1 MKKILSI
8 ILVAVM
14 LVTSIPS
21 LTATPVY
28 ASTANTLPSE
38 QLVSDTIRALG
49 IMTGDTKGNLNLNR
63 LLSRDEFAQM
73 MVNASLYKDSDDVSG
88 GTSVFKD
95 VKFDYWA
102 AEAIKIAVNAGW
114 FTGYLDGTFKPAKY
128 ITLEEAAT
136 ALLKL
141 LGYTNADIVGTYPSA
156 QLSKFYSLGLDKG
169 INLKQGQKVSR
180 EDAMYMFYNLMNT
193 KTKEGR
199 YYAETL
205 GHPML
210 SGEIDYALL
219 VQSVIEGPYVLDDV
233 SIEKLLPF
241 TKDNVSVYKNGS
253 ENTLEGISPYD
264 VIYYSKDMRTV
275 WAYSKKIT
283 GLYASATPSTNAPN
297 AVLIAGSTY
306 QVGTN
311 EAAYKLSNKG
321 SFGLGDTV
329 TLLVGM
335 NDEIVDVISPEV
347 LNVPTFGVVTAFEPY
362 SYKDSAGKLIAQNS
376 IKVASTDGSIR
387 QFVTGASK
395 FSTGNIVSV
404 TFTNSES
411 VVKLI
416 GSTYLVG
423 KFNAD
428 ATMYGNYKLAKDI
441 EILDT
446 TYAGEY
452 KTIYPQRLNDIM
464 LFSNDVRYYSLDS
477 EGAINRLILNN
488 VTGDLN
494 SYGVV
499 TNVDETTTVIDNVD
513 PIPDTV
519 VVSGIYKYLVN
530 GIPGVFTKNS
540 DLLGIGNGPVVLT
553 YKDGQVSDMSTLYG
567 LSLSAVTATT
577 VTANNIIYGI
587 SDSVQVYQ
595 YIGGDYFLVNLETIS
610 NLNEFNLVGYK
621 DGGHRAGNLIRVIIA
636 TRR

>member
-156 QLSKFYSLGLDKG
+156 QLSKFYSLGLDEG

-446 TYAGEY
+446 TFAGEY

-567 LSLSAVTATT
+567 LSLSSVTATT

>member
-156 QLSKFYSLGLDKG
+156 QLSKFYSLGLDEG

-423 KFNAD
+423 KFNVD

-446 TYAGEY
+446 TFAGEY

>member
-1 MKKILSI
+1 MKKILSL

-14 LVTSIPS
+14 LVTSMPS

-156 QLSKFYSLGLDKG
+156 QLSKFYSLGLDEG

-210 SGEIDYALL
+210 SGEIDYASL
-219 VQSVIEGPYVLDDV
+219 VQSVIVGPFILDDV
-233 SIEKLLPF
+233 SIESIIPF
-241 TKDNVSVYKNGS
+241 TKDNVTVYKNGS
-253 ENTLEGISPYD
+253 ENTLEGLFPYD
-264 VIYYSKDMRTV
+264 VIYYSTDMRTV

-311 EAAYKLSNKG
+311 EAIYKLSNKG

-446 TYAGEY
+446 TFAGEY

-567 LSLSAVTATT
+567 FSLSAVTATT

-636 TRR
+636 TRK

>member
-14 LVTSIPS
+14 LVTSVPS

-156 QLSKFYSLGLDKG
+156 QLSKFYSLGLDEG

-219 VQSVIEGPYVLDDV
+219 VQSVIEGPFVLDDV

-347 LNVPTFGVVTAFEPY
+347 LNVPTFGVVTSFEPY

-404 TFTNSES
+404 TFTNSEI

-446 TYAGEY
+446 TFAGEY

-464 LFSNDVRYYSLDS
+464 LFSNDVRYYSLNS

>member
-1 MKKILSI
+1 MKKILSL

-14 LVTSIPS
+14 LVTSMPS

-156 QLSKFYSLGLDKG
+156 QLSKFYSLGLDEG

-210 SGEIDYALL
+210 SGEIDYASL
-219 VQSVIEGPYVLDDV
+219 VQSVIVGPFILDDV
-233 SIEKLLPF
+233 SIESILPF
-241 TKDNVSVYKNGS
+241 TKDNVTVYKNGS
-253 ENTLEGISPYD
+253 ENTLEGLFPYD
-264 VIYYSKDMRTV
+264 VIYYSTDMRTV

-311 EAAYKLSNKG
+311 EAIYKLSNKG

-446 TYAGEY
+446 TFAGEY

-567 LSLSAVTATT
+567 FSLSAVTATT

-636 TRR
+636 TRK

>member
-156 QLSKFYSLGLDKG
+156 QLSKFYSLGLDEG

-446 TYAGEY
+446 TFAGEY

-499 TNVDETTTVIDNVD
+499 TNVDETTTVIDNAD

-636 TRR
+636 TRK